1 MFDQLTNRLSDVFTR
16 LGKKGALTEADVDA
30 ALREVRV
37 ALLEADV
44 ALPVVKDFIEK
55 ARIEAVGQNVIKS
68 VKPDQQVIK
77 IVHDTLID
85 MLGRESVGLNLSA
98 APPVTFLMLGL
109 QGSGKTTTSAKLGR
123 WLQQTQNKKVLLASL
138 DTQRPAAQDQLR
150 ILGEQ
155 TSVATL
161 SIIAG
166 QTPTEI
172 TTRAQAEA
180 RTGGYDVLILDTA
193 GRLAIDAPL
202 MAELAAVRDIAKP
215 QESLLVADA
224 MTGQDAVNTA
234 QAFHDQIGVTGI
246 ILTRID
252 GDGRGGAALSMR
264 AVTGQPI
271 KMVGTGEKLDALELF
286 HPERIAGRILDKGD
300 IISLVEKAATQIDQA
315 DAEKLAKR
323 ALSGQFTLEDL
334 SSQLTQLRKMG
345 GLSSIVNM
353 LPGMGKIN
361 QLMSE
366 AKVDDKMILRQQA
379 IISSMTMQERQEPD
393 IIKAKRKMRI
403 ANGSGV
409 TVNDVNKL
417 LQQYMQ
423 MRDMMKKVKQMG
435 GAKAMMKGGLGQ
447 LMGGRR

>member
-1 MFDQLTNRLSDVFTR
+1 MFNQLTNRLTDVFIR

-30 ALREVRV
+30 ALREVRI

-55 ARIEAVGQNVIKS
+55 ARAEAVGQNVIKS
-68 VKPDQQVIK
+68 IKPDQQVIK
-77 IVHDTLID
+77 IVHDTLVG
-85 MLGRESVGLNLSA
+85 MLGEAVPLDFNA

-123 WLQQTQNKKVLLASL
+123 WLQQTQKKRVLMASL
-138 DTQRPAAQDQLR
+138 DTQRPAAQEQLR

-155 TSVATL
+155 ADVPTL
-161 SIIAG
+161 PIMAG
-166 QTPTEI
+166 QSPTEI
-172 TTRAQAEA
+172 AKRAQAEA
-180 RTGGYDVLILDTA
+180 RSGGFDVLILDTA
-193 GRLAIDAPL
+193 GRLVIDAPL

-234 QAFHDQIGVTGI
+234 TAFHEQIGLTGI

-264 AVTGQPI
+264 SVTGQPI
-271 KMVGTGEKLDALELF
+271 KMVGTGEKLDALEVF
-286 HPERIAGRILDKGD
+286 YPDRIAGRILDKGD
-300 IISLVEKAATQIDQA
+300 IVSLVEKAATQIDQA
-315 DAEKLAKR
+315 DAEKLARR

-334 SSQLTQLRKMG
+334 SSQLGQLRKMG
-345 GLSSIVNM
+345 GLSSIVNL

-361 QLMSE
+361 DMMKE
-366 AKVDDKMILRQQA
+366 AKVDDKMIARQQA
-379 IISSMTMQERQEPD
+379 IISSMTVRERQEPD
-393 IIKAKRKMRI
+393 IIKAKRKQRI
-403 ANGSGV
+403 AAGSGV
-409 TVNDVNKL
+409 TVQEVNKM

-423 MRDMMKKVKQMG
+423 MRDMMKQVKKMG
-435 GAKAMMKGGLGQ
+435 GAKGLMKGGLGQ